1 MEKRSAEDEQVE
13 HYPAKLEISHSNLS
27 LLFCHAGI
35 GIDNYLLGRMKDN
48 EYRAVIR
55 TGKILYQYA
64 LSAKAGSKSQSEG
77 AGLFE
82 DMFLFKILR
91 ELGQEP
97 KTLEE
102 IANPVMQIGLDFIKM
117 KELPRKRQEELR
129 ALSLLLSRRARSS
142 QYELNPHGFRGYAA

>member
-1 MEKRSAEDEQVE
+1 MKKRIVEDEQVE

-35 GIDNYLLGRMKDN
+35 GIDNYLLGRMKDD
-48 EYRAVIR
+48 EYKAVIR

-64 LSAKAGSKSQSEG
+64 LNAKERNQSPERMG
-77 AGLFE
+77 FFE
-82 DMFLFKILR
+82 DMFLFKILK

-102 IANPVMQIGLDFIKM
+102 ITNPVMQIGLDFIKM

-129 ALSLLLSRRARSS
+129 ALSVLLSQRARSS
-142 QYELNPHGFRGYAA
+142 WYELNPNGFKHYAA